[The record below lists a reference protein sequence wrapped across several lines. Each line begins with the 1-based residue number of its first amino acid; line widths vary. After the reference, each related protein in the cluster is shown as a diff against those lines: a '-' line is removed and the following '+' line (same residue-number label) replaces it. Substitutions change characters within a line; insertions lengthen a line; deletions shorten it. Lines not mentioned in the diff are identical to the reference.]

1 MLLLGLLM
9 MADGSYTFLVR
20 LTPPLT
26 RSLLLLLLL
35 LLNQA
40 DLLLKG
46 SWLPGLIDWGRCGH
60 LWLSLFYHGLE
71 LLLDSPRR
79 EAETLK
85 KLLLLLLEGSVPR
98 ALVHVL
104 ARIQLVGL
112 LIGLPFLQ
120 DPPQPLAHVPEFEMC
135 SSIRVRIFLPRIV
148 VEVDTLVVDQI
159 LPTTAIG
166 GSVGTLGSRGS
177 FLPIVIF
184 NLVLIHHLI
193 VMLVI
198 HLHDVKKPSRIC
210 HLLAGLSLPF

>member
-9 MADGSYTFLVR
+9 MADGSCTFLVR
-20 LTPPLT
+20 LTPPLI
-26 RSLLLLLLL
+26 RGLLLLLLL

-46 SWLPGLIDWGRCGH
+46 GWLPSLVHWGRCGH
-60 LWLSLFYHGLE
+60 LWLSLFCHGLE
-71 LLLDSPRR
+71 LLLDSPGR

-98 ALVHVL
+98 ALLEVL
-104 ARIQLVGL
+104 GRIQLVSL

-120 DPPQPLAHVPEFEMC
+120 DPPQALAHVPEFEMRTGL
-135 SSIRVRIFLPRIV
+135 RVRVFLPRIV
-148 VEVDTLVVDQI
+148 VEVYALVVDQI

-177 FLPIVIF
+177 FLPIVIVV
-184 NLVLIHHLI
+184 LVLIHQL
-193 VMLVI
+193 VVVLVI
-198 HLHDVKKPSRIC
+198 HLHEVKKARRRS